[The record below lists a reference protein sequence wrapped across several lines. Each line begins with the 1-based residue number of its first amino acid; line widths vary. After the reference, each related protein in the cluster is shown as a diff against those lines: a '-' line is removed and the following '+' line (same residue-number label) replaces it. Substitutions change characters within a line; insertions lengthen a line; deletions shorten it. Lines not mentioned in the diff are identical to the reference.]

1 MVKMNSRFILLM
13 RLVNKEVNKALI
25 VVFLLSFWVM
35 AFTAVAKEVDDV
47 NKKYNFNIP
56 VQTLSTSLNKLSDI
70 AKISFLFPYDLVE
83 SKEGN
88 SVQGNYTVSQALSV
102 LLKGSHLE
110 GELSDK
116 KAFLIKPIA
125 ANKYNND
132 NLGKNNMNTQKTL
145 LASIFAMLF
154 STTSSAEIAQD
165 VENSVDKA
173 QVENNKLATNTAK
186 DTEVEEV
193 ERIVVTG
200 SRLLR
205 PGLTSALPLAIV
217 TADEIEKSGFSSITD
232 MFADMP
238 SFNGEQFS
246 IDNNRP
252 NNIGRQNVQIR
263 GLGYSR
269 TLHLIDGVRMA
280 GGDTAGVA
288 DVSMIPT
295 GMIERVEIAKGAS
308 SAVYGSDAIAGVINY
323 KILKHYD
330 GIKVKATTG
339 ISEEGDAPRNKISII
354 AGSTF
359 DRGGF
364 TAGLE
369 IEKVESYMRG
379 DRDFYHPDHSK
390 QLVDG
395 KFYATNW
402 SSDVTPEGTYS
413 YYINSYDDNN
423 RRTSVYY
430 YYNRNLGTD
439 GSDVDNHYSEIVG
452 DSFSYW
458 RDARDDAA
466 DKYKAAYGYNFFND
480 ELDGSN
486 RTEYNLVLNGY
497 YNVTDNI
504 EATLQVMSSYRDNYT
519 QQAPAWVPRMKINA
533 NAPGNP
539 FGRQVYM
546 RRRLSERNTTTETTP
561 LHVRLGLN
569 GAFTNTETWEWTADL
584 VHSKIEAEHNYAPQ
598 INLDTLSKAVGNP
611 NYCLESEG
619 CVPLNVFVDTEDMLL
634 EPHTVYGLK
643 DVSKG
648 ETNTLMLNAMGE
660 LWTLPAG
667 TMQLAVGAEYR
678 TEEVSRVFD
687 EVRTEYNLSGFP
699 KRENV
704 VPPKRTIT
712 EIYAEMSIPLL
723 TDAPMAKHLS
733 IELAARYSHYDDV
746 GSKAVPSVNVFYKPI
761 DELLLRVNYAQ
772 GFRAPTLWDLHRGN
786 IYTDN
791 PSAAFM
797 FDPCAGSSWD
807 QYALC
812 QSFGEKVPQA
822 EADEY
827 SYQTGANPDL
837 KPETSESINFGLV
850 WTPEYVDGFTM
861 TFDYWDVVIE
871 DDPARLTS
879 VIFLENA
886 ESNGEKFGDL
896 IQRNPDTHVV
906 EWYNSI
912 PLNLGHREYSGTDLE
927 LDYKFPSSSFGNF
940 TLKYTWAH
948 MIEGRS
954 KFGENS
960 DWTPEKGR
968 WSWIPN
974 KQSLKLFW
982 NKNAWNASY
991 SIYHGDETY
1000 SGYDEITSYDDF
1012 DLDDPEQFED
1022 ARYIALNWVPS
1033 YITHYMSV
1041 GYNTEDFGRFNL
1053 NIQNPWGAEPE
1064 FYDRSEGYLRGPSPR
1079 GRYFTLNWSYKF
1091 K

>member
-1 MVKMNSRFILLM
+1 MPLVDSRFTFLM
-13 RLVNKEVNKALI
+13 RLINRQVNKALI
-25 VVFLLSFWVM
+25 VICLLGFCFL
-35 AFTAVAKEVDDV
+35 AFNAQAKE
-47 NKKYNFNIP
+47 NKKINGKYEFNIP
-56 VQTLSTSLNKLSDI
+56 VQALSKSLNKLSDV

-83 SKEGN
+83 NKKGN
-88 SVQGNYTVSQALSV
+88 SVQGNYTISQALTV
-102 LLKGSHLE
+102 LLQGTNLE

-116 KAFLIKPIA
+116 KAFLIKPLSK
-125 ANKYNND
+125 NKYNND
-132 NLGKNNMNTQKTL
+132 KMGSNNMNTQKTL

-154 STTSSAEIAQD
+154 SSVSGAEGIDAEIEKTQI
-165 VENSVDKA
+165 ET
-173 QVENNKLATNTAK
+173 NKLKEVTAK
-186 DTEVEEV
+186 KDEV

-205 PGLTSALPLAIV
+205 PGLTSALPLSTV
-217 TADEIEKSGFSSITD
+217 TSAEIEKSGFSSITD

-323 KILKHYD
+323 KLLKQYD
-330 GIKVKATTG
+330 GVKVQATTG
-339 ISEEGDAPRNKISII
+339 ISEEGDAPRNKISIV
-354 AGSTF
+354 AGTTF
-359 DRGGF
+359 ERGGF

-379 DRDFYHPDHSK
+379 DRDFYNPDHSD

-395 KFYATNW
+395 LFNATNW

-413 YYINSYDDNN
+413 YYINSRDENNN
-423 RRTSVYY
+423 RVSTYHY
-430 YYNRNLGTD
+430 FNRHQGTD
-439 GSDVDNHYSEIVG
+439 GSSLDNYSEIVG
-452 DSFSYW
+452 DTLYW
-458 RDARDDAA
+458 RDARDDASS
-466 DKYKAAYGYNFFND
+466 KYKDAYGYDFFQD
-480 ELDGSN
+480 ELDGSD
-486 RTEYNLVLNGY
+486 RTEYNLLLNGY

-504 EATLQVMSSYRDNYT
+504 EATLQFMSSYRENYT
-519 QQAPAWVPRMKINA
+519 QQAPAWVNRMKVNA
-533 NAPGNP
+533 DAPGNP

-561 LHVRLGLN
+561 LHIRLGLN
-569 GAFTNTETWEWTADL
+569 GAFTNTQTWEWTADL
-584 VHSKIEAEHNYAPQ
+584 VHSKIKADHKYAPQ
-598 INLDTLSKAVGNP
+598 INLDTLGVAVGNP
-611 NYCLESEG
+611 ANCLESEG
-619 CVPLNVFVDTEDMLL
+619 CVPLNVFVDTKDMLL
-634 EPHTVYGLK
+634 EPHTVDGLY
-643 DVSKG
+643 DISEG
-648 ETNTLMLNAMGE
+648 ETNTLMFNAMGE
-660 LWTLPAG
+660 LWELPAG
-667 TMQLAVGAEYR
+667 AMQLAVGAEYR

-687 EVRTEYNLSGFP
+687 ETRAEYNLSGFA

-704 VPPKRTIT
+704 VPPKRTVT

-723 TDAPMAKHLS
+723 TDAAMAKHLS
-733 IELAARYSHYDDV
+733 VELAARYSNYNDV
-746 GSKAVPSVNVFYKPI
+746 GDKVVPSVNIFYKPI
-761 DELLLRVNYAQ
+761 EDLLLRVNYAQ

-791 PSAAFM
+791 PSAAFLH
-797 FDPCAGSSWD
+797 DPCAGSSWTE
-807 QYALC
+807 YSLC
-812 QSFGEKVPQA
+812 ESFGDKIPQA
-822 EADEY
+822 EADDY

-850 WTPEYVDGFTM
+850 WTPSFIEGFNM
-861 TFDYWDVVIE
+861 TFDYWDVTIE

-886 ESNGEKFGDL
+886 QSNGEKYANL

-912 PLNLGHREYSGTDLE
+912 PQNLGHREYSGTDLE
-927 LDYKFPSSSFGNF
+927 LDYALPTTALGDFRI
-940 TLKYTWAH
+940 KYTWAH
-948 MIEGRS
+948 MLEGRS
-954 KFGENS
+954 KFGETS

-974 KQSLKLFW
+974 KQSLSFFW
-982 NKNAWNASY
+982 NKDAWNASY

-1000 SGYDEITSYDDF
+1000 SGYDEITSYADF
-1012 DLDDPEQFED
+1012 DLTDPDQFDD
-1022 ARYIALNWVPS
+1022 ARDIALNWVPS
-1033 YITHYMSV
+1033 YITHYMNI
-1041 GYNTEDFGRFNL
+1041 GYNTNDFGRFNL

-1064 FYDRSEGYLRGPSPR
+1064 FYDRSEGYLRGPSPK
-1079 GRYFTLNWSYKF
+1079 GRYFTVNWSYKF
-1091 K
+1091 